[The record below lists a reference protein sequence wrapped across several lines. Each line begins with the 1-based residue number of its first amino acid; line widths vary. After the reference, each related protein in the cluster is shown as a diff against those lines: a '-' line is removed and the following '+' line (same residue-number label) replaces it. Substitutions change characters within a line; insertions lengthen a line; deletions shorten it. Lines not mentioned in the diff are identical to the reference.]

1 MQMITFPDG
10 ESVPALGQG
19 TWMIGDSEATR
30 AEEVASLRAGLDS
43 GLRLIDTA
51 EMYGEG
57 ASESLIGEAIA
68 GRRDDCFLVSKVYPH
83 NASRAGVKAA
93 CERSLKRLGTD
104 RLDLYLLHWRGS
116 VPLAETVAGFEALVK
131 EGKIRRWGVSNFD
144 PVDMA
149 EIIKVPGGQ
158 GVQTNQVLYN
168 LTRRGIEFDL
178 LPASQRAGLPIMAYS
193 PIEQARLAKHAGLAK
208 LAARLGTS
216 ATALALAWVL
226 DHPGVIAIPKAGS
239 RKHLMENLKCLDI
252 ALDDATRSELDRLFP
267 PPKSAVPLEML

>member
-19 TWMIGDSEATR
+19 TWMIGDSAATR
-30 AEEVASLRAGLDS
+30 PEEIASLRAGLDA

-57 ASESLIGEAIA
+57 ASESLIGEAIS
-68 GRRDDCFLVSKVYPH
+68 GRRDECFLVSKVYPH
-83 NASRAGVKAA
+83 NASRAGVEAA

-116 VPLAETVAGFEALVK
+116 VSLAETVAGFEALVK

-144 PVDMA
+144 AADMA
-149 EIIKVPGGQ
+149 ELMEVAGGTN
-158 GVQTNQVLYN
+158 VQTNQVLYN

-178 LPASQRAGLPIMAYS
+178 LPASQRAGVPIMAYS
-193 PIEQARLAKHAGLAK
+193 PIEQARLARHADLAR
-208 LAARLGTS
+208 LATRLGTS
-216 ATALALAWVL
+216 TAALALAWVL

-239 RKHLMENLKCLDI
+239 RKHLTENLRCLDI
-252 ALDDATRSELDRLFP
+252 ILDDATRAELDRLFP
-267 PPKSAVPLEML
+267 PPKGAVPLEML